1 MLCIVSP
8 AKKLHPNPLQIASKD
23 GDNIPHFHDEALK
36 LSKIMAKKTPQDLQN
51 LMGIS
56 EKLATLNYNRY
67 QNMVANNAPH
77 APAVTSFAGDVY
89 QALNV
94 SDFTDKD
101 FDYAQTH
108 LAILSGLYGLLR
120 PLDSMAP
127 YRLEMGINLNRG
139 GVDNLTNFWRAKI
152 TGYIQKLLANHKV
165 KILLN
170 LASDEYGN
178 AIGKIE
184 DKTIHTVKIRFRQR
198 RGNQLKN
205 IGLLAK
211 RARGNLAREI
221 IKNRIDDLDSVKK
234 ISFDHYQFDE
244 SLSDSNAYF
253 FIQAET

>member
-1 MLCIVSP
+1 M
-8 AKKLHPNPLQIASKD
+8 AKLWQ
-23 GDNIPHFHDEALK
+23 
-36 LSKIMAKKTPQDLQN
+36 KKTPQDLQN

-56 EKLATLNYNRY
+56 KKLATLNYNRY
-67 QNMVANNAPH
+67 QDMIADNAPY
-77 APAVTSFAGDVY
+77 AAAITSFAGDLY

-101 FDYAQTH
+101 FDYAQKH

-120 PLDSMAP
+120 PLDSIAP
-127 YRLEMGINLNRG
+127 YRLEMGITLNSG
-139 GVDNLTNFWRAKI
+139 GVDNLANFWRVKI
-152 TGYIQKLLANHKV
+152 TGYIQKLLENHKV

-178 AIGKIE
+178 AIGEIKDE
-184 DKTIHTVKIRFRQR
+184 TMTTVKIHFRQR

-211 RARGNLAREI
+211 RARGNLACEI

-244 SLSDSNAYF
+244 SLSEQDAYF

>member
-1 MLCIVSP
+1 
-8 AKKLHPNPLQIASKD
+8 
-23 GDNIPHFHDEALK
+23 
-36 LSKIMAKKTPQDLQN
+36 MARLWQKKTPEDLQN

-56 EKLATLNYNRY
+56 EKLARLNYNRY
-67 QNMVANNAPH
+67 QDMVAHNAPH
-77 APAVTSFAGDVY
+77 APAITSFAGDAY

-101 FDYAQTH
+101 FDYAQNH

-120 PLDSMAP
+120 PLDSIAP
-127 YRLEMGINLNRG
+127 YRLEMGINLNDG
-139 GVDNLTNFWRAKI
+139 GVDNLAHFWRAKI
-152 TGYIQKLLANHKV
+152 TAYIQKLLENHKV

-178 AIGKIE
+178 AIGEIKDETMTTIKI
-184 DKTIHTVKIRFRQR
+184 HFRQR

-234 ISFDHYQFDE
+234 NIIRL
-244 SLSDSNAYF
+244 LS
-253 FIQAET
+253 I